1 MPIVQIERRWFTYDP
16 EAPKLP
22 SQKVKKK
29 QKKVVVDD
37 AAEGK
42 RFKYMMD
49 IVNAPKIKEGP
60 ISEEE
65 KKRRFEIGRTYTIE
79 SFRRHNVLHHDLT
92 CKIKLKNHAI
102 KVLPRGSKIKEHAL
116 SPNNEMF
123 PDDFCNARWFP
134 NGFDLSEYSLE
145 EEEEED

>member
-65 KKRRFEIGRTYTIE
+65 KSDDSRLVERTPLNHSVDTMCYITI
-79 SFRRHNVLHHDLT
+79 
-92 CKIKLKNHAI
+92 
-102 KVLPRGSKIKEHAL
+102 
-116 SPNNEMF
+116 
-123 PDDFCNARWFP
+123 
-134 NGFDLSEYSLE
+134 
-145 EEEEED
+145 